1 MNRINPIALALLAAA
16 MCQVAVAQPPT
27 SPLGPSSAS
36 PDGIL
41 RPWKEADAATAET
54 GLVYKLLVKV
64 GDTVK
69 AVNQSPNWILKPS
82 IFNWKRPATSCRRRS
97 LDDRGQRSGFLQTQT
112 GDAHPRCAQK
122 NQANELEEE
131 RARVDLRMAEGRHQA
146 ELDEKR
152 VLELQVR
159 KLEEQLEERT
169 VKAPI
174 DESSSS
180 CTRPS
185 ASSWRLTRHKSLAS
199 SMSHTKAM
207 FF

>member
-1 MNRINPIALALLAAA
+1 MNRTTPFALALLAVA
-16 MCQVAVAQPPT
+16 MCQAALAQPPT
-27 SPLGPSSAS
+27 PSLGSSSAA

-54 GLVYKLLVKV
+54 GLVLKLLVKV
-64 GDTVK
+64 GEPVK
-69 AVNQSPNWILKPS
+69 AGQPIAQLDSQALQIQLETARAQAAAEGRLMTAASEVA
-82 IFNWKRPATSCRRRS
+82 FYKRKLELLSKMR
-97 LDDRGQRSGFLQTQT
+97 
-112 GDAHPRCAQK
+112 QK

-169 VKAPI
+169 VK
-174 DESSSS
+174 
-180 CTRPS
+180 S
-185 ASSWRLTRHKSLAS
+185 AYRWCRRQTTQSRG
-199 SMSHTKAM
+199 
-207 FF
+207 